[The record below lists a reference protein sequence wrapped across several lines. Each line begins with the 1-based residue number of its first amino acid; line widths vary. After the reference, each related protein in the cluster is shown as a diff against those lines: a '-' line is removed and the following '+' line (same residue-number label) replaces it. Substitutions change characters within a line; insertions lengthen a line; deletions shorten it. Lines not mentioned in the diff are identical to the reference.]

1 MESQQGVGGTGF
13 MRGSRLA
20 LAASALLALIAGSQP
35 ALPAGDMQ
43 HPIRLTGEL
52 FVAGATLVDP
62 PPNEP
67 AGTHAYLHITGAA
80 ARRVF
85 DSLKAVEKA
94 DACVPG
100 RRIKAAGPVLC
111 SARGKAED
119 AYCDFALD
127 LTRGTTASGT
137 AC

>member
-1 MESQQGVGGTGF
+1 MEWC
-13 MRGSRLA
+13 RGSVSTWFGRTVGRTAVAIAALA
-20 LAASALLALIAGSQP
+20 LLAGSQP
-35 ALPAGDMQ
+35 VEAAGDMQ

-62 PPNEP
+62 SPDEP
-67 AGTHAYLHITGAA
+67 TGTHAYLHLTGAA
-80 ARRVF
+80 ARKVF
-85 DSLKAVEKA
+85 DTLKAKEKA

-100 RRIKAAGPVLC
+100 RRLKAAGPVVC
-111 SARGKAED
+111 SVRGKTDD

-127 LTRGTTASGT
+127 LTRGVIASGS